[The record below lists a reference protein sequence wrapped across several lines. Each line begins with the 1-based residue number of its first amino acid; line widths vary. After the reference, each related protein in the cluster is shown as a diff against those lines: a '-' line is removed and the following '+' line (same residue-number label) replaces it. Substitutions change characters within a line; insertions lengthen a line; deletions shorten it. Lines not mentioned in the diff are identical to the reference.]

1 MKDFTRRFTDLL
13 DRPGQGVLSPSPTS
27 SLVAVSQRRVA
38 HSAIRRLSLYFRVLE
53 ELDRQGETTASS
65 EMLASRTGTT
75 AAQVRKDL
83 SQFGSF
89 GKRGLGYEVA
99 PLMKELRDLL
109 GLSRKWR
116 VALVGAGRLGA
127 ALIEYPHF
135 REHGFEFVAAFDSDP
150 GKVGRRLR
158 SLTIQPPDD
167 LARTIAS
174 SGAEIAILTVPAAA
188 AQEVADAVV
197 AAGVR
202 GILNFAPV
210 RIRVPDGVRV
220 NDVNMTVELEALTF
234 ALRLGAGTD
243 PPRQE

>member
-1 MKDFTRRFTDLL
+1 
-13 DRPGQGVLSPSPTS
+13 
-27 SLVAVSQRRVA
+27 VA

-53 ELDRQGETTASS
+53 ELAREGEATASS
-65 EMLASRTGTT
+65 EILASRTGTT

-89 GKRGLGYEVA
+89 GKRGLGYEVE

-109 GLSRKWR
+109 GLSRKWK

-135 REHGFEFVAAFDSDP
+135 RDHGFEFVAAFDADP
-150 GKVGRRLR
+150 AKVGRRLH
-158 SLTIQPPDD
+158 SLTIQSPDD
-167 LARTIAS
+167 LAGTLAS
-174 SGAEIAILTVPAAA
+174 TGAEIAILTVPATA

-210 RIRVPDGVRV
+210 RIRVPEGVSV
-220 NDVNMTVELEALTF
+220 NAVNMTVELEALTF

-243 PPRQE
+243 YPRRE

>member
-1 MKDFTRRFTDLL
+1 
-13 DRPGQGVLSPSPTS
+13 
-27 SLVAVSQRRVA
+27 
-38 HSAIRRLSLYFRVLE
+38 LYFRVLE
-53 ELDRQGETTASS
+53 ELAREGETTASS
-65 EMLASRTGTT
+65 ETLASRTGTT

-99 PLMKELRDLL
+99 PLMRELRDLL
-109 GLSRKWR
+109 GLSRRWK

-150 GKVGRRLR
+150 AKIGRRLH
-158 SLTIQPPDD
+158 SLTIQPPRD
-167 LARTIAS
+167 LARTVAS
-174 SGAEIAILTVPAAA
+174 TGAEIAILTVPAAA

-210 RIRVPDGVRV
+210 RIRVPEGVTV
-220 NDVNMTVELEALTF
+220 NDVNMTMELEALTF
-234 ALRLGAGTD
+234 ALRLGVGTD
-243 PPRQE
+243 SFRKE

>member
-1 MKDFTRRFTDLL
+1 
-13 DRPGQGVLSPSPTS
+13 
-27 SLVAVSQRRVA
+27 VAVSQRKVA
-38 HSAIRRLSLYFRVLE
+38 NSAIRRLSLYFRVLE
-53 ELDRQGETTASS
+53 ELAHEGEATASS
-65 EMLASRTGTT
+65 EILASRTGTT

-89 GKRGLGYEVA
+89 GKRGLGYEVE
-99 PLMKELRDLL
+99 PLMKELRGLL
-109 GLSRKWR
+109 GLSRRWK

-150 GKVGRRLR
+150 AKIGRRLH
-158 SLTIQPPDD
+158 SLTIQPSAD
-167 LARTIAS
+167 LAQTLAS
-174 SGAEIAILTVPAAA
+174 SGVEIAILTVPAAA

-210 RIRVPDGVRV
+210 RIRVPEGVSV
-220 NDVNMTVELEALTF
+220 NGVNMTVELEALTF

-243 PPRQE
+243 RPRKE